1 MCVRSLLTLR
11 LIRTHK
17 KMSHCYGFTLKAFNW
32 QTQSGFYCKAV
43 TGNNT
48 CLSRRWVFI
57 VYLLKKKQ
65 KKNGHFLHVD
75 SWSAR
80 WQTSLLPAAVWK
92 NDSHLES
99 PDIKSQSTVIYDCSL
114 TVCCSS
120 STREWSPD
128 GNDFVFQES
137 NGNSFFLIPRL
148 QSVSNTLPTHH
159 THEIS
164 GEALCR

>member
-17 KMSHCYGFTLKAFNW
+17 KMSHCYSFTLKAFNW
-32 QTQSGFYCKAV
+32 ETQSGFYCKAV

-57 VYLLKKKQ
+57 VYLLKKK
-65 KKNGHFLHVD
+65 KKKRSFPACWQLV
-75 SWSAR
+75 SK
-80 WQTSLLPAAVWK
+80 WQTSLLPAAVWR

-99 PDIKSQSTVIYDCSL
+99 PDIKSQSAVIYDCSL

-120 STREWSPD
+120 STREWSLE